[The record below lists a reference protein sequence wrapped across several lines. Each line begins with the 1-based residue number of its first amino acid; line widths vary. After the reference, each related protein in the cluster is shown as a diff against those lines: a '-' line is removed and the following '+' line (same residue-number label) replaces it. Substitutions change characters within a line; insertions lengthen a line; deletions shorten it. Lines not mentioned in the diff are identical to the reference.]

1 MSRISN
7 EEVARIAQLAR
18 LDLSTNEIA
27 ELAGEMEAILGAVAR
42 VQEAAKSD
50 VVPTSHP
57 LALVNVTRPDVVR
70 PGLTPANALSG
81 APASEDDRF
90 RVPQILGEEA

>member
-18 LDLSTNEIA
+18 LDLSANEIA

-42 VQEAAKSD
+42 VQEAAK
-50 VVPTSHP
+50 VM
-57 LALVNVTRPDVVR
+57 
-70 PGLTPANALSG
+70 
-81 APASEDDRF
+81 
-90 RVPQILGEEA
+90 

>member
-18 LDLSTNEIA
+18 IELSANEVA

-70 PGLTPANALSG
+70 PGLTPASALSG

>member
-7 EEVARIAQLAR
+7 EEVARIAHLAR
-18 LDLSTNEIA
+18 LELSANEIA

-50 VVPTSHP
+50 VLPTSHP
-57 LALVNVTRPDVVR
+57 LVLVNVTRPDVVR
-70 PGLTPANALSG
+70 PSLTPENALSG
-81 APASEDDRF
+81 APASEEDRF

>member
-18 LDLSTNEIA
+18 LDLSANEIA

-50 VVPTSHP
+50 AVPTSHP